1 MLEDRREVEWNLEGP
16 DLLIVVI
23 VAVNAIGREFRHSC
37 ALSLRLLGLV
47 RLHHRVYLFCPGL
60 NPSLQVLDLLE
71 AKTLQKP
78 HRLGASHPR
87 VAVNDYLVGG
97 VQLVGSLRKLSERNH
112 SRPFYVTD
120 LVLEWFSDVQYH
132 NILLLLY

>member
-1 MLEDRREVEWNLEGP
+1 MLSVENFG
-16 DLLIVVI
+16 I
-23 VAVNAIGREFRHSC
+23 AR
-37 ALSLRLLGLV
+37 SLRLALV
-47 RLHHRVYLFCPGL
+47 SLHRRVYLFCPSL
-60 NPSLQVLDLLE
+60 DPPLQVLDLLE

-112 SRPFYVTD
+112 SRPFYVAD
-120 LVLEWFSDVQYH
+120 LVFEWLSDVQDDR
-132 NILLLLY
+132 LLLLY

>member
-1 MLEDRREVEWNLEGP
+1 MLSVENFGISMPRSLS
-16 DLLIVVI
+16 
-23 VAVNAIGREFRHSC
+23 H
-37 ALSLRLLGLV
+37 SLRRPGLV
-47 RLHHRVYLFCPGL
+47 SLHRRVYFFCPRL
-60 NPSLQVLDLLE
+60 DPPLQVLDLLE

-97 VQLVGSLRKLSERNH
+97 VQLVGSLRKLPKRNH

-120 LVLEWFSDVQYH
+120 LVF
-132 NILLLLY
+132 

>member
-1 MLEDRREVEWNLEGP
+1 MLSVENFGIATSP
-16 DLLIVVI
+16 
-23 VAVNAIGREFRHSC
+23 S
-37 ALSLRLLGLV
+37 LSWDTGLV
-47 RLHHRVYLFCPGL
+47 SLHRRVYLFCPGL
-60 NPSLQVLDLLE
+60 DPPLQVFDLLE

-97 VQLVGSLRKLSERNH
+97 VELVGSLRKLPKRHH

-120 LVLEWFSDVQYH
+120 LVLEWFSDV
-132 NILLLLY
+132 